1 MRLTIFWRVIFA
13 QLSLIA
19 LILAVSLYAFSQLNR
34 LTSLSTNIL
43 ATDAACIEEEK
54 RLLKIFLTQMRSAE
68 KYVLLRD
75 KVFYNYFI
83 QGNADFDDAIEKISA
98 LIETPEE
105 EELVRQI
112 KDSYARYITV
122 LSSALSRKN
131 LWNKEKAGTSD
142 EITEGINVLIRLR
155 EEAIAGKTAAGR
167 DQAAAAARIMAWL
180 TLGGISVAVLL
191 AYFQARGVSR
201 PLKTLTQELRYVGK
215 GEFRR
220 SVEVHAPREIGELA
234 RAFNWMAE
242 RLAEL
247 DEMKADFIAHV
258 SHELRTPLAAIQEG
272 TALLLEEIPGPVTA
286 SQREVLEVVRNHSA
300 RLFRSISSVLDL
312 SKMEAGMMEYV
323 RVPTDLGPLI
333 NRSVETVL
341 LLAQKKHIQLEAVQ
355 AFSLPLLSVDEGR
368 IQQVLDNLL
377 GNAVK
382 FTPTGGTISIAATV
396 TANGQSQG
404 EWVEVRISDS
414 GIGVPAEDL
423 EKIFERFYQSPSH
436 TGEHTRGTGLGL
448 AIARHVVEAHGG
460 RIWAENREEKGAAF
474 IFTVPVEPNR
484 QEEEKEKMPTLGSPM
499 GGSNAL

>member
-1 MRLTIFWRVIFA
+1 
-13 QLSLIA
+13 
-19 LILAVSLYAFSQLNR
+19 LNR

-75 KVFYNYFI
+75 KVFYSYFT
-83 QGNADFDDAIEKISA
+83 QGNADFDRTIDKVST
-98 LIETPEE
+98 LLETVEE

-112 KDSYARYITV
+112 KEAYARYLT
-122 LSSALSRKN
+122 ALSTALSNKK
-131 LWNKEKAGTSD
+131 LWNKEKTGASD
-142 EITEGINVLIRLR
+142 EITEGINALIELR
-155 EEAIAGKTAAGR
+155 EGTIAGKTAAGR
-167 DQAAAAARIMAWL
+167 DEAAAAARVMAWL
-180 TLGGISVAVLL
+180 TLGGISIAVLL
-191 AYFQARGVSR
+191 AYFQARGVSQ

-286 SQREVLEVVRNHSA
+286 AQREVLEVVRNHSA
-300 RLFRSISSVLDL
+300 RLFQSISSVLDL
-312 SKMEAGMMEYV
+312 SKMAAGMMEYV
-323 RVPTDLGPLI
+323 RVPADLGPLI
-333 NRSVETVL
+333 TRSVETVQ
-341 LLAQKKHIQLEAVQ
+341 LLAQKKHILLAVAR

-382 FTPTGGTISIAATV
+382 FTPVEGSITISATV
-396 TANGQSQG
+396 TGEGNSQG
-404 EWVEVRISDS
+404 EWVEVRVADS
-414 GIGVPAEDL
+414 GIGIPEEDL

-436 TGEHTRGTGLGL
+436 NGEHARGTGLGL

-460 RIWAENREEKGAAF
+460 KIWAENRSDKGAIV
-474 IFTVPVEPNR
+474 IFTLPIERNH
-484 QEEEKEKMPTLGSPM
+484 QEEEKEEMPALGPPL
-499 GGSNAL
+499 GGSNVL